1 MNKTD
6 PLIRTKLRR
15 PFIRPS
21 LVHRP
26 RLQEQI
32 VQGLRGPLTLV
43 IAPAGFGKTTLV
55 AASLDGGHLPVA
67 WLSLDKDDN
76 QLGRFLTYLLAAL
89 QEIDPRIGMEA
100 VQLMA
105 GMQPAS
111 PQAVLTRV
119 INDLDQTR
127 AEMILVLDDYQFIST
142 TAVHQVMDFLI
153 EHCPSTLHLL
163 IASRSD
169 PALPLSRLRARG
181 QMVELRTAD
190 LRFTTGEAEQF
201 LNRVMGLS
209 IDERS
214 VALLEER
221 TEGWVAGLQMAAL
234 SLREHKDAARFI
246 HDFSGTNRHILDY
259 LMEEVLASQS
269 PEIQRFLLYTSILNR
284 LTAPLCDAILMD
296 NMEEAA
302 LSHAPSAIT
311 LEYLGREQLFL
322 VALDDERTWFRY
334 HHLFQDLLKAR
345 LQQDQPS
352 KISFLRICASRWL
365 EQHGFVPEAIQ
376 QLIAAHKLEQAA
388 DLIECYGSGRWAF
401 GDATVVQ
408 MADSLP
414 PEMLITRP
422 KIGLYQAWLLI
433 NQAEIEKAVP
443 LLNDLVQRLAA
454 TESEPGYRWIQT
466 VLILATT
473 FLFPQAATPSG
484 ADLFPDYEL
493 LEEIPEGEL
502 VMRDVADVL
511 YGMTLGRRGEIDRV
525 EEVALRCIQR
535 ERAQQSPLAVPSIG
549 PYLAYVYLELGR
561 LHDAVSLCSDFLKAI
576 QERDTRYIAS
586 PGCLNIFIGVALY
599 EWNRLDEA
607 EQQIR
612 LGLHENEPW
621 QAAVPDGFGLGT
633 LARILLA
640 RGDYVGAMQAVDK
653 FEARFQDPGRPVE
666 FQEDFH
672 TLRARVQLASG
683 DFQQAFQWAE
693 QVRRSPDF
701 LLHEEYYRTAI
712 AKIYLAQAR
721 YAEAEKI
728 LTGRAPVV
736 GTAYQAIGHLKSELL
751 QVAAMARQNRLAE
764 ALEIL
769 GQCLALTEPEGNIRI
784 YLDADESIRGL
795 LAAYLR
801 SAAPEHKFYAQKL
814 LDAFPSVGESRSE
827 RPRTAGL
834 VDQLSERELEILQ
847 HVAQGKT
854 NKEIA
859 RQLIVSPGTIKAHT
873 ASIYRKLDVANRT
886 EAVARARQL
895 GLLN

>member
-1 MNKTD
+1 METTD

-32 VQGLRGPLTLV
+32 AQGLCGPLTLV

-55 AASLDGGHLPVA
+55 AASLEGWRMPVA

-76 QLGRFLTYLLAAL
+76 QMGRFLTYLLAAL
-89 QEIDPRIGMEA
+89 QDIDSRIGKEA

-127 AEMILVLDDYQFIST
+127 AEMVLVLDDYQFISS
-142 TAVHQVMDFLI
+142 TAVHQAMEFLI
-153 EHCPSTLHLL
+153 EHCPGTLHLL

-190 LRFTTGEAEQF
+190 LRFTTREAEQF
-201 LNRVMGLS
+201 LNQVMGLS

-246 HDFSGTNRHILDY
+246 QDFSGTNRHILDY
-259 LMEEVLASQS
+259 LMEEVLAGQS

-284 LTAPLCDAILMD
+284 LTAPLCDAILKD
-296 NMEEAA
+296 DMEEIPI
-302 LSHAPSAIT
+302 SHAPSAIN

-345 LQQDQPS
+345 LQQDQAS
-352 KISFLRICASRWL
+352 KIPFLHMRASGWL

-376 QLIAAHKLEQAA
+376 HIIAAHELEQAA
-388 DLIECYGSGRWAF
+388 DLIERYGPERWAE
-401 GDATVVQ
+401 GDASIVQ
-408 MADSLP
+408 MADRLP

-422 KIGLYQAWLLI
+422 KIGLYQTWLLI

-454 TESEPGYRWIQT
+454 SGSEPGCRWIQT
-466 VLILATT
+466 VVTLAKT
-473 FLFPQAATPSG
+473 FLFPQSATPG

-493 LEEIPEGEL
+493 LEEIPAGEL

-511 YGMTLGRRGEIDRV
+511 YGMTLGRRGEIHRV
-525 EEVALRCIQR
+525 EQVALRCIQR
-535 ERAQQSPLAVPSIG
+535 EKAQQSPLAVPSIG

-576 QERDTRYIAS
+576 QERGNRYIAS

-612 LGLHENEPW
+612 EGLRENEPW

-633 LARILLA
+633 LTRIFLA
-640 RGDYVGAMQAVDK
+640 RGDYGEAMQTAEK
-653 FEARFQDPGRPVE
+653 FETRFQDPGRPVE

-672 TLRARVQLASG
+672 TLRTRVQLASG

-693 QVRRSPDF
+693 QVRRSQDF

-712 AKIYLAQAR
+712 AKIYITQGMC
-721 YAEAEKI
+721 AEAEKM
-728 LTGRAPVV
+728 LTGTAPVV
-736 GTAYQAIGHLKSELL
+736 GTAYQAIGRLKSELL
-751 QVAAMARQNRLAE
+751 RAAAIAGQNRLAE

-769 GQCLALTEPEGNIRI
+769 EECLALTEPEGYIRI
-784 YLDADESIRGL
+784 YLDAVASIREL
-795 LAAYLR
+795 LATYLR
-801 SAAPEHKFYAQKL
+801 SAAPAHRFYAQKL
-814 LDAFPSVGESRSE
+814 LDAFPPVFGSKSDRS
-827 RPRTAGL
+827 RTAGL
-834 VDQLSERELEILQ
+834 VEQPSERELEILQ
-847 HVAQGKT
+847 HIALGKT

-895 GLLN
+895 GLLP

>member
-21 LVHRP
+21 LVQRP

-32 VQGLRGPLTLV
+32 AQGLCGPLTLV
-43 IAPAGFGKTTLV
+43 TAPAGFGKTTLV
-55 AASLDGGHLPVA
+55 AASLDGGRLPVA

-89 QEIDPRIGMEA
+89 QDIDPRIGKEA

-119 INDLDQTR
+119 INDLDQTH
-127 AEMILVLDDYQFIST
+127 AEMVLVLDDYQFISS
-142 TAVHQVMDFLI
+142 TAVHQGMDFLI
-153 EHCPSTLHLL
+153 EHCPGTLHLL

-246 HDFSGTNRHILDY
+246 QDFSGTNRHILDY
-259 LMEEVLASQS
+259 LMEEVLAGQS

-284 LTAPLCDAILMD
+284 LTAPLCDAILKD
-296 NMEEAA
+296 DMEEAP

-345 LQQDQPS
+345 LQQDQAS
-352 KISFLRICASRWL
+352 KIPFLHMRASGWL

-388 DLIECYGSGRWAF
+388 DLIERYGPGRWAE
-401 GDATVVQ
+401 GDASVVQ

-454 TESEPGYRWIQT
+454 SGSEPGCRWIQT
-466 VLILATT
+466 VVTLATT
-473 FLFPQAATPSG
+473 FLFPQAATPG

-493 LEEIPEGEL
+493 LEEIPPGEL

-535 ERAQQSPLAVPSIG
+535 EKAQQSPLAVPSIG

-576 QERDTRYIAS
+576 QERGTRYIAS

-612 LGLHENEPW
+612 EGLHENEPW
-621 QAAVPDGFGLGT
+621 QAAVPDGIGLGT
-633 LARILLA
+633 LTRILLA
-640 RGDYVGAMQAVDK
+640 RGDYAGAMQTVDN
-653 FEARFQDPGRPVE
+653 FETRFQDPGRPVE

-693 QVRRSPDF
+693 QVRRSQDF

-712 AKIYLAQAR
+712 AKIYLAQDR
-721 YAEAEKI
+721 CAEAEKM
-728 LTGRAPVV
+728 LTGTAPVV

-751 QVAAMARQNRLAE
+751 RAAAIAGQNRLAE

-769 GQCLALTEPEGNIRI
+769 GECLALTEPEGNIRI
-784 YLDADESIRGL
+784 YLDAVESIREL
-795 LAAYLR
+795 LAAYLH
-801 SAAPEHKFYAQKL
+801 SAAPAHKFYAQKL
-814 LDAFPSVGESRSE
+814 LEAFPPVGGSRTD

-834 VDQLSERELEILQ
+834 VEQLSERELEILQ
-847 HVAQGKT
+847 HIALGKT

-895 GLLN
+895 GILP